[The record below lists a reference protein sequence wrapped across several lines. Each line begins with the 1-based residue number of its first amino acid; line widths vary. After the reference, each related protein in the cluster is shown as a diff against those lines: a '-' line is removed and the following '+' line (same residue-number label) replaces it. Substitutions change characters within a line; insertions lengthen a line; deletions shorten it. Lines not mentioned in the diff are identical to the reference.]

1 MPLFDQLPPLPEAV
15 SAEDALAAPPRK
27 ATRPLSRVPDRQ
39 RSIFEALAST
49 RLKGS
54 CGKFQSV
61 VLDIRIKD

>member
-1 MPLFDQLPPLPEAV
+1 MPLFEQLPPLPEAV

-27 ATRPLSRVPDRQ
+27 ATRPLSRVPDRES
-39 RSIFEALAST
+39 SIIETISST

-54 CGKFQSV
+54 CGKFQSL